1 MLPLTFCVDRAEKT
15 DDDVRALF
23 EPYGKVE
30 LVNIPRN
37 KATGDPRGFAF
48 VDMASSEDLDA
59 AIAGLDGASFGS
71 RNIRVS
77 KSVPKGEA
85 SDKQAPAAAFRKN
98 EVVEGATKL
107 YVGNIPF
114 GTCATA
120 RVRGERWHGLN
131 RRKTCH
137 LITSSICFYSF
148 LQRQRWTKSLLI
160 IERTGRCWKRT
171 FRWIAIRGRGVALR
185 S

>member
-1 MLPLTFCVDRAEKT
+1 MAFVDLAEKT

-48 VDMASSEDLDA
+48 VDMESSDDLDA

-77 KSVPKGEA
+77 KSVPKGEG
-85 SDKQAPAAAFRKN
+85 DKQAPSATVRKS
-98 EVVEGATKL
+98 EVMEGATKL
-107 YVGNIPF
+107 YIGNIPF
-114 GTCATA
+114 GTFESVHRRLLLSGSSSA
-120 RVRGERWHGLN
+120 RRSQVHVGSPL
-131 RRKTCH
+131 
-137 LITSSICFYSF
+137 SF
-148 LQRQRWTKSLLI
+148 LFSFFQRRRWRKSRLTI
-160 IERTGRCWKRT
+160 KRTGRCWKPT
-171 FRWIAIRGRGVALR
+171 FRWIATRGRAGVLR
-185 S
+185 SLP